1 MTHTA
6 SLIAGIALMFKLEE
20 SYLNFLPVDIQ
31 NPLAE
36 VHADGGLH
44 SAGEL
49 PGAEAVCEAGLA
61 HPGVSDHQHFEGPA
75 AAQRRRQA
83 AQRAGELQ
91 RGLHADAVVTGNTV
105 RNAPAKSNKCL
116 STACGGTFG
125 ENIPRGGNDVFLE
138 PEAPRR
144 VDGTEQRGGEE
155 D

>member
-6 SLIAGIALMFKLEE
+6 SLITGLVLMFKLEE
-20 SYLNFLPVDIQ
+20 SYLNFLSVDIQ

-49 PGAEAVCEAGLA
+49 PGTEAVCEAGLA
-61 HPGVSDHQHFEGPA
+61 HPGVSDHQYFEGPA

-91 RGLHADAVVTGNTV
+91 RGLHVDAVVTGNTV
-105 RNAPAKSNKCL
+105 PNAPARATSGCP
-116 STACGGTFG
+116 
-125 ENIPRGGNDVFLE
+125 PRLE
-138 PEAPRR
+138 GRLGKYPQGRK
-144 VDGTEQRGGEE
+144 
-155 D
+155 